1 MKKNFFFGLFAL
13 ATMMVTSSCS
23 EQELVDPSLLNGDV
37 VTFTVNLQQS
47 ASTRAALAGRGTLA
61 DKLYYGVYE
70 KTSNNG
76 WALIPAISALTGDYN
91 NDKDPA
97 TIQYGTSTQVEIKL
111 AKQKEYSV
119 IFWAA
124 NAENNMGMD
133 KNDLYVA
140 ECFAD
145 GGQMLKRM
153 QPVSKGRGHAI
164 LKRTS
169 HITVIL
175 DVKKLE
181 GEDK

>member
-1 MKKNFFFGLFAL
+1 MATNMNKKAARVAENKEKRPHAIAKYVRVSPYKVRTVLALIRGKSFREAKAILDYSVNGSAL
-13 ATMMVTSSCS
+13 AVKKVLM
-23 EQELVDPSLLNGDV
+23 
-37 VTFTVNLQQS
+37 S
-47 ASTRAALAGRGTLA
+47 A
-61 DKLYYGVYE
+61 
-70 KTSNNG
+70 
-76 WALIPAISALTGDYN
+76 
-91 NDKDPA
+91 
-97 TIQYGTSTQVEIKL
+97 
-111 AKQKEYSV
+111 
-119 IFWAA
+119 AA
-124 NAENNMGMD
+124 NAEHNMGMD

-181 GEDK
+181 GDK